1 MPDVEISRL
10 SAHSVTS
17 QLAREEL
24 NFDRDSSRGSASFAP
39 SKFLDGPAQISFRP
53 PLTDCT
59 LSERNK
65 DKIAT

>member
-1 MPDVEISRL
+1 MWRFHVCLPIL
-10 SAHSVTS
+10 S
-17 QLAREEL
+17 LLNWLREEL